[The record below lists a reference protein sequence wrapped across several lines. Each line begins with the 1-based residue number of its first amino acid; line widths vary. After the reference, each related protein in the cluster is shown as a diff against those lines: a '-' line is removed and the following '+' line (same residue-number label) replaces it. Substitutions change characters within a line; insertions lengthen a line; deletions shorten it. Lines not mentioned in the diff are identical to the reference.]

1 MRIVVRLAAVW
12 LAGIAFLTLSGLIVL
27 VSRRGFTHLALFSG
41 LMVFDLV
48 LTIVGGPIAAIQLW
62 RFKRSGR
69 TVGLIVFGVRL
80 FYSTVGLAMFPVPGA
95 RLPYVAVSATFDL
108 LGGTILSLAS
118 FRRTLQPSA

>member
-1 MRIVVRLAAVW
+1 MRIVVRLAVVW

-27 VSRRGFTHLALFSG
+27 VSRRGFTHLALSSS

-48 LTIVGGPIAAIQLW
+48 VTIVGGPIAAIQLW

-118 FRRTLQPSA
+118 CRRTLQPSA